1 MIGASRSSSAS
12 SFWRNVSSMLF
23 IIMSFQWIIGTY
35 YFIEDHHR
43 HHGTDNSDNER
54 RQHPYQ
60 KNLNLSPT
68 HNDHYVDGGL
78 NINLENG
85 KRPSEMSRLGDG
97 TGRHEL
103 VNNWH
108 YDGVAVTLMLRAP
121 KWFHRRYTAMLH
133 NVISNLP
140 SDPWKDD
147 GSSRGWAVQVVV
159 NRPWLEKDVFPLH
172 PGLRRLL
179 QPSSSLSSHTAEV
192 MRNTSLAISAR
203 NGEVSSSET
212 SFVATFGGHDIYVTE
227 LPSSMTKLKPK
238 QIYKSKWFW
247 ESVLADH
254 VLMFSG
260 NGAFCAN
267 HDVPP
272 SEPFSSSSSLL
283 NKLALEDKWDYV
295 GIPWSRYYGLGGDG
309 STHSLRRKS
318 AMLRI
323 LSTYPKQAESQD
335 TDSAYFVKHMLESV
349 KNNEQQH
356 QSSSASA
363 PANHYPY
370 KVADVETTKLF
381 GGVST
386 TMDSSDNTKE
396 IIDGNPPMIISG
408 TMANLNWSAR
418 DNLLQ
423 ICPELKM
430 IFPSLHE
437 PNCFGAHPN
446 GEKCRATICALQ
458 DKIPG
463 PGC

>member
-1 MIGASRSSSAS
+1 MVGASRNSSAS

-23 IIMSFQWIIGTY
+23 IVMSFQWILGTY
-35 YFIEDHHR
+35 YFIEDHHLQ
-43 HHGTDNSDNER
+43 HGADTSNNER
-54 RQHPYQ
+54 REHPYQ
-60 KNLNLSPT
+60 KNLNLSPA
-68 HNDHYVDGGL
+68 HNYRNV
-78 NINLENG
+78 NG
-85 KRPSEMSRLGDG
+85 EPTAMSRLGVGRDQESG
-97 TGRHEL
+97 T
-103 VNNWH
+103 NFH

-140 SDPWKDD
+140 SEPWNDD
-147 GSSRGWAVQVVV
+147 GSNRGWAVQVVV

-179 QPSSSLSSHTAEV
+179 QPSSSSHTTEV
-192 MRNTSLAISAR
+192 LRNFSLATSAM
-203 NGEVSSSET
+203 NGETPSSET
-212 SFVATFGGHDIYVTE
+212 SFVTTFGGHDIYVTE